1 MNQIFYIDGQNL
13 PPCPFTVCSQDGE
26 VLRTGSAPLNV
37 IPMQGAVGETVFVG
51 YVNQQAQYVDLTT
64 TTVMQKQQITPTV
77 NGLEL
82 SNLPSPCIVTV
93 EDQRVEVTGGTIILE
108 FDVPGEYSITLEAPK
123 HLQTIIQ
130 VTQP

>member
-1 MNQIFYIDGQNL
+1 MDSLNGISL
-13 PPCPFTVCSQDGE
+13 PILPYVVCDQHGE
-26 VLRTGSAPLNV
+26 VLRFGTAPGDS
-37 IPMQGAVGETVFVG
+37 IQAQAQPGEYAFMGIVGTD
-51 YVNQQAQYVDLTT
+51 QYVDLTT
-64 TTVMQKQQITPTV
+64 ATVMQKQQITPTI

-93 EDQRVEVTGGTIILE
+93 EDQRVEVTGGTITLE
-108 FDVPGEYSITLEAPK
+108 FDVPGEYSVTLEAPK